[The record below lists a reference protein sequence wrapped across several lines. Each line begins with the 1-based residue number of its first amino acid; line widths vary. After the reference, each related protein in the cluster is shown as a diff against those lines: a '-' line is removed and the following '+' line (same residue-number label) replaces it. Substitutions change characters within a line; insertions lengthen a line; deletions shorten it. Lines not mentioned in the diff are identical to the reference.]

1 MALRLTVCRE
11 IRPIRVDFSMF
22 ISQANTSILC
32 DATHYHLIP
41 ILIDLTDV
49 ALELFMEFGFPSP
62 FFFSFFEKGEYHFLV
77 TKLVDNFWGSSSA
90 LRLKKG
96 H

>member
-22 ISQANTSILC
+22 ISKANTSILC
-32 DATHYHLIP
+32 HATHYYLIP
-41 ILIDLTDV
+41 ILINLTDV

-62 FFFSFFEKGEYHFLV
+62 FFSFFEKGEHLDLIDFAGE
-77 TKLVDNFWGSSSA
+77 TFRM
-90 LRLKKG
+90 RLC
-96 H
+96 